1 MHAQHT
7 IEQFD
12 VLIERNRSLLA
23 DAGIVHQHVNTA
35 EAIDHRA
42 NNSRNVLRRADVA
55 AQSKVCTAEL
65 GCTLDYGV
73 FAQIDQHDMRHII
86 GQPLGRGPTDAVACS
101 GDDRYKVLR
110 SGPSVA
116 VR

>member
-12 VLIERNRSLLA
+12 VLVERSRSLLA
-23 DAGIVHQHVNTA
+23 DAGIVHQHVNAA

-55 AQSKVCTAEL
+55 AQSKVRTAEL
-65 GCTLDYGV
+65 GGTPDYGV
-73 FAQIDQHDMRHII
+73 FA
-86 GQPLGRGPTDAVACS
+86 
-101 GDDRYKVLR
+101 
-110 SGPSVA
+110 
-116 VR
+116 